1 MVYCGKPSKGCSNCR
16 ERKIRCDQRMPTCG
30 QCEKRNQKCPGYR
43 NMVDLMFR
51 DESNHVIKKANTARK
66 RLNKSREAANG
77 SASGGS
83 TALPSPSPRSSS
95 SSSESPTATTL
106 VHHSRPFIG
115 TPKSSSSVDGLSP
128 DREPLGETRLPN
140 DTRQIRRHHADVG
153 SGTVTAAASEIPYAL
168 TPSLQERGVAFFF
181 ARYVATDHG
190 CYQNYDFIYD
200 VWRPPPN
207 VDMADMNDGI
217 LASMT
222 AVGLTGLSKLTRCP
236 EAMTKARQSY
246 VLALHLANEALRDP
260 VVAVKDSTMLAVL
273 ILGTYEFVS
282 GRTPQTIRAWQ
293 DHVNGAAALAT
304 MRGAGQFRTR
314 AGTRMFIMLCHTVLI
329 SCVRSGLPMP
339 QSMVDLR
346 NQLWHL
352 TDTRGPIWRVV
363 DTLYNALQVRH
374 DITSGKVVGVDA
386 IVEKLSGVEDQFAA
400 LVDSLP
406 NGFKY
411 REAKLMKPH
420 PAVMGDSCHI
430 YLGLTQATTWNGMRT
445 MRMLVQ
451 ETILDV
457 LYHSVDDP
465 TNLPAHHQMQMAK
478 AMKLIRMLGDAF
490 VASVPQ
496 HFGVVSSKD
505 VKRDDRGRR
514 TVTPVPTSKL
524 PCRIISSSAPK
535 SLPDTPSNKQVSVPT
550 RSPTLLDPTQSTGHE
565 KGHERFLTL
574 ATASHT
580 IIWPLYTLGMSSSC
594 TPETMAYVLD
604 RLDAIYKETG
614 FEQARTVSN
623 IIREKVH
630 ALSWDDFPTATLP
643 TLPEGSLPIMV

>member
-30 QCEKRNQKCPGYR
+30 QCEKRQQKCPGYR

-51 DESNHVIKKANTARK
+51 DESHHVIKKANTARK
-66 RLNKSREAANG
+66 RPRKPAHG
-77 SASGGS
+77 PGPGPGP
-83 TALPSPSPRSSS
+83 TAPPSPSRSSS
-95 SSSESPTATTL
+95 SSSPSTTTL
-106 VHHSRPFIG
+106 VHQPRPFLATS
-115 TPKSSSSVDGLSP
+115 TPDIVDGPASDVDASGGDLDDP
-128 DREPLGETRLPN
+128 DHICVHDGY
-140 DTRQIRRHHADVG
+140 HG
-153 SGTVTAAASEIPYAL
+153 SRAVATTTSSASEIPYAL
-168 TPSLQERGVAFFF
+168 TTSLRERGVAFFF

-200 VWRPPPN
+200 VWKPPPS
-207 VDMADMNDGI
+207 VDVAETDDCI
-217 LASMT
+217 VASMT

-236 EAMTKARQSY
+236 EAMIRARQSY
-246 VLALHLANEALRDP
+246 VLALHLANQALRDP
-260 VVAVKDSTMLAVL
+260 VEAVKDSTMLGVL

-293 DHVNGAAALAT
+293 EHVNGAAALAS
-304 MRGAGQFRTR
+304 MRGAAQFRTN
-314 AGTRMFIMLCHTVLI
+314 AGARMFIMLCHTVLI

-346 NQLWHL
+346 NELWNL

-363 DTLYNALQVRH
+363 DTLYNALKVRH

-386 IVEKLSGVEDQFAA
+386 IVEKLSDVEDQFAA
-400 LVDSLP
+400 LVEGLP
-406 NGFKY
+406 NGWKY
-411 REAKLMKPH
+411 REAKLVRSH
-420 PAVMGDSCHI
+420 PAVMGDSCHV

-465 TNLPAHHQMQMAK
+465 ALLSPHHQFQMAK
-478 AMKLIRMLGDAF
+478 AMKLVQMLGKAF

-496 HFGVVSSKD
+496 HFGIISAKD

-514 TVTPVPTSKL
+514 TVSPVPTGKL
-524 PCRIISSSAPK
+524 PYRIIS
-535 SLPDTPSNKQVSVPT
+535 TPSTPKPLPQATSSTAVSGPM
-550 RSPTLLDPTQSTGHE
+550 RSPTLIDPTQSGGHE
-565 KGHERFLTL
+565 RSHERFLTL

-594 TPETMAYVLD
+594 TPDTMAYVLD
-604 RLDAIYKETG
+604 RLDAIHKETG
-614 FEQARTVSN
+614 FEQARVVSG

-630 ALSWDDFPTATLP
+630 SLSWDDIPTASLP
-643 TLPEGSLPIMV
+643 KLPEGSLPTMV

>member
-30 QCEKRNQKCPGYR
+30 QCEKRSQQCPGYR

-77 SASGGS
+77 SASDGL

-106 VHHSRPFIG
+106 VHHSRSFIG
-115 TPKSSSSVDGLSP
+115 TPKSSSSAEGLSP
-128 DREPLGETRLPN
+128 SHEPLRETHLLN
-140 DTRQIRRHHADVG
+140 DTRQVRRRHAHVG
-153 SGTVTAAASEIPYAL
+153 SDSVTAAASEIPYAL

-200 VWRPPPN
+200 VWKPPPN
-207 VDMADMNDGI
+207 VDMADINDGI

-260 VVAVKDSTMLAVL
+260 VEAVKDSTMLAVL

-304 MRGAGQFRTR
+304 MRGAGQFRTK

-374 DITSGKVVGVDA
+374 DITSGKVLGVDA
-386 IVEKLSGVEDQFAA
+386 IVEKLSGVEDQFSA

-411 REAKLMKPH
+411 REAKLMRPH

-465 TNLPAHHQMQMAK
+465 TTLPLHHQLQMAK
-478 AMKLIRMLGDAF
+478 AMKLIRLLGDAF

-524 PCRIISSSAPK
+524 PYRILSSSAPK
-535 SLPDTPSNKQVSVPT
+535 ALPDTPSNKQVTAPT

-594 TPETMAYVLD
+594 TPETMVYVLD

-630 ALSWDDFPTATLP
+630 ALSWDDFPTETLP